1 MKGKGKSDINFV
13 FVCSNKYHCFLKK
26 KTNKKNKTKLNRI
39 NSK

>member
-26 KTNKKNKTKLNRI
+26 KNKQKKQNKTK
-39 NSK
+39 SH